1 MLKHYATTLVLGP
14 LLLLQG
20 RHVRRVTPVL
30 PEPPGARE
38 GRVGSGPLLRVLIL
52 GDSAAAGVGAATQA
66 TALSGQL
73 AAALAPRFELA
84 WKLVAHTG
92 ATTDDTL
99 RTVAALDRE
108 VFDVV
113 VTSLGVNDV
122 TGGHSPRR
130 WIADQARLL
139 EVLRE
144 AFGVRRF
151 LLSEVPPMHLF
162 PALPQPLRAY
172 LGAQALRYN
181 AALRAFAEATG
192 DCTWVPLD
200 LTQDRT
206 QMASDGFH
214 PGPRMYTAWAAQLAD
229 CVIGCWPPVS
239 TVRAGSG
246 MMPGTIQHQELS

>member
-20 RHVRRVTPVL
+20 RQVRRVTPVL

-52 GDSAAAGVGAATQA
+52 GDSAAAGVGAVTQA

-73 AAALAPRFELA
+73 AAALAPRFDVA
-84 WKLVAHTG
+84 WKLVARTG
-92 ATTDDTL
+92 ATTEDTL
-99 RTVAALDRE
+99 QTVAGLERE

-122 TGGHSPRR
+122 TAGRSPRR

-139 EVLRE
+139 DLLRE
-144 AFGVRRF
+144 AFGVRCF
-151 LLSEVPPMHLF
+151 LLSAVPPMHLF
-162 PALPQPLRAY
+162 PALPQPLRSY

-181 AALRAFAEATG
+181 GALRALAAATT
-192 DCTWVPLD
+192 DCAWVALD
-200 LTQDRT
+200 MAQDPAH
-206 QMASDGFH
+206 MARDGFH
-214 PGPRMYTAWAAQLAD
+214 PGPLLYTAWAARLA
-229 CVIGCWPPVS
+229 GCLPDGEGAA
-239 TVRAGSG
+239 AGIDG
-246 MMPGTIQHQELS
+246 ECPLRHDAG